1 MKLILALLPILAWSQ
16 PALHITGAHTSPTY
30 SVATSGSLPSS
41 GCAIGEVAIVGPA
54 TATPSLYVNSTAGT
68 CTWTALGSGTVTNSG
83 TLTANAIVSGNG
95 GVNITTPNTNA
106 TIDSSGNIVTPGTI
120 SGGTSGTAGSIKFY
134 DSGGTNFTGWSAPTS
149 LSGGCLLDIPAGD
162 PAGQVLQFA
171 APSGGHCAGSWISAG
186 GGASP
191 YNPVSSVTWSTYG
204 STFTSIT
211 TTGSSFL
218 VNETMTSVGS
228 TPWFGRY
235 FAVSGDW
242 THAFG
247 ANFGGIDWGGG
258 LQVFGAF
265 ATDGTK
271 IIECGPRVSNGLGYY
286 TLFEN
291 WSGATS
297 SALSAGPTQTNLVGK
312 YQFGSQIYLQMSYA
326 SSTTTLVCSASFDG
340 LRFIP
345 LFTTTS
351 PGFVPTGFGF
361 SYNPDTATVNDWFS
375 ILGVN

>member
-1 MKLILALLPILAWSQ
+1 MRKLTPSSTSTSTSTSTLLPYLWFLLIALLPIDLMAQ
-16 PALHITGAHTSPTY
+16 GMIYIP
-30 SVATSGSLPSS
+30 PSN
-41 GCAIGEVAIVGPA
+41 GGG
-54 TATPSLYVNSTAGT
+54 G
-68 CTWTALGSGTVTNSG
+68 GGTVTNSG

-228 TPWFGRY
+228 TPWFG
-235 FAVSGDW
+235 
-242 THAFG
+242 
-247 ANFGGIDWGGG
+247 
-258 LQVFGAF
+258 Q
-265 ATDGTK
+265 
-271 IIECGPRVSNGLGYY
+271 YY
-286 TLFEN
+286 
-291 WSGATS
+291 
-297 SALSAGPTQTNLVGK
+297 Q
-312 YQFGSQIYLQMSYA
+312 
-326 SSTTTLVCSASFDG
+326 
-340 LRFIP
+340 
-345 LFTTTS
+345 
-351 PGFVPTGFGF
+351 
-361 SYNPDTATVNDWFS
+361 
-375 ILGVN
+375 